1 MSDIKESLNSIR
13 EEFDKALE
21 QVSDSQAAEQ
31 LRVSFLGKKG
41 QLTQVLKGMGGLTA
55 EERPVIGKIANDVR
69 SHMES
74 RLEEIVA
81 RIKEEEKSHKLRRE
95 VIDVTIPSDWKG
107 AGSRHPLNMAIN
119 EICDIFLGL
128 GYSIAEGPEVEYD
141 KYNFELLRIPE
152 GHPALFQVRR
162 LQGDE
167 QGTGDR
173 LQKEAHRRR
182 LCGPERQFHAG
193 KPEQPVP
200 VYGLDGSERE
210 KPKNPAKNL
219 LPRKQGTDQKR
230 IPETA

>member
-81 RIKEEEKSHKLRRE
+81 KIKEEEKSHKLSNRNRRMCI
-95 VIDVTIPSDWKG
+95 VK
-107 AGSRHPLNMAIN
+107 L
-119 EICDIFLGL
+119 
-128 GYSIAEGPEVEYD
+128 EYCLRI
-141 KYNFELLRIPE
+141 ELLYVVMVFQISLKRSLYRCRDKEIL
-152 GHPALFQVRR
+152 LF
-162 LQGDE
+162 
-167 QGTGDR
+167 
-173 LQKEAHRRR
+173 
-182 LCGPERQFHAG
+182 
-193 KPEQPVP
+193 
-200 VYGLDGSERE
+200 
-210 KPKNPAKNL
+210 
-219 LPRKQGTDQKR
+219 
-230 IPETA
+230 

>member
-21 QVSDSQAAEQ
+21 QVKDSQAAEQ

-74 RLEEIVA
+74 RLEEIVTK
-81 RIKEEEKSHKLRRE
+81 IKEEEKGHKLRRE
-95 VIDVTIPSDWKG
+95 VIDVTIPSDQKG

-152 GHPALFQVRR
+152 GHPARDTQDTFYFNDKVLLRTQTSGMQIRVM
-162 LQGDE
+162 E
-167 QGTGDR
+167 Q
-173 LQKEAHRRR
+173 QKPP
-182 LCGPERQFHAG
+182 LKVICPG
-193 KPEQPVP
+193 KPFS
-200 VYGLDGSERE
+200 LRH
-210 KPKNPAKNL
+210 L
-219 LPRKQGTDQKR
+219 
-230 IPETA
+230 